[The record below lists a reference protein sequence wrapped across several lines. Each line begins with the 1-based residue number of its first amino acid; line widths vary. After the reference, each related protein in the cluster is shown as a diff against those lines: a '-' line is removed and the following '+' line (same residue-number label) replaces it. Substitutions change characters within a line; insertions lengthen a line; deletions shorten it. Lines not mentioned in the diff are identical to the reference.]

1 VDTIQI
7 ASGFTPVPQRINRL
21 LELAY
26 NLWWAWHPQGQDLF
40 RAIDT
45 SLWEEV
51 YHNPVGFLREV
62 RQAVLDE
69 AAGSTEF
76 LRKYHS
82 VMSDFDTY
90 MAGTDTWFSRT
101 YRNAG
106 GEQPENPHPEIYPR
120 PTPGE
125 ERGKSDGLVAYF
137 SAEFGL
143 HEALPI
149 YSGGMGIL
157 SGDHCK
163 EASDLG
169 LPFVGVGFLY
179 PQGYF
184 RQQIAGDGTQ
194 EAIYEKL
201 SFAEVPALPAF
212 DRDGREIVVEV
223 ELPGRVIYAKVW
235 VIQVGRVPV
244 YLMDTDIH
252 PNAPPDRH
260 LSARLYGGD
269 REMRLSQEMVLGIG
283 GVRTLRALGIQPSA
297 WHANEGHPAF
307 MLLERA
313 RELVQSGLSFDQAAE
328 VIRATSVF
336 TTHTPV
342 PAGHDVFP
350 FDMMAHFFDGYWEG
364 LKLSRDEFLNVARQ
378 DQSWGPT
385 FSMTVLGMKL
395 AAHRNGVS
403 QLHADVT
410 RKMWHWLWPDRPVEQ
425 APISAIT
432 NGIHTASWLAP
443 ELRDL
448 YDQYLPAGWM
458 EAIDDPATWQ
468 GILSIPNKELWELRC
483 RLRGQL
489 VEFVRHRLR
498 SHLWRLGVEQWQL
511 DATHSLFDPNALT
524 IGFARRFATYK
535 RATMLF
541 TDVERLKY
549 ILNRP
554 GCPAQIV
561 FAGKAHPD
569 DEPGKDFIRQVYNR
583 SKEPGLAGRIVF
595 LENYDINMGRYITQ
609 GADLWLNVPR
619 RPYEASGTSGQKAA
633 LNGVINCSVSD
644 GWWAEGYN
652 GANGWMIGEVQDYT
666 DQGAQDWEDSQS
678 LYQLLEEEIVPLFY
692 KRDKNG
698 VPAGWLKMVKESIR
712 SVAPIFSTSRMV
724 KDYTRTMYMPAMEA
738 AK

>member
-1 VDTIQI
+1 MDTIQI
-7 ASGFTPVPQRINRL
+7 ASGFTPIPQRIGRL
-21 LELAY
+21 FELAY

-40 RAIDT
+40 RAIDV

-51 YHNPVGFLREV
+51 YHNPVRFLREV
-62 RQAVLDE
+62 RQATLDE
-69 AAGSTEF
+69 VAGRPEF
-76 LRKYHS
+76 LRQYHS
-82 VMSDFDTY
+82 VMADFDTY
-90 MAGTDTWFSRT
+90 VAGTNTWFGRTYPMAGAEYPESPR
-101 YRNAG
+101 
-106 GEQPENPHPEIYPR
+106 GEVHTKFP
-120 PTPGE
+120 PGE
-125 ERGKSDGLVAYF
+125 GRGKTEGLIAYF

-149 YSGGMGIL
+149 YSGGLGVL

-184 RQQIAGDGTQ
+184 KQQITADGTQ

-201 SFAEVPALPAF
+201 NFAEVPALPAF

-223 ELPGRVIYAKVW
+223 QLPGRTIYAKVW

-283 GVRTLRALGIQPSA
+283 GVRTLRALGIQPTA
-297 WHANEGHPAF
+297 WHVNEGHPAF
-307 MLLERA
+307 LLLERA
-313 RELVQSGLSFDQAAE
+313 RELVQSGMKFDQAAE
-328 VIRATSVF
+328 RVRATSVF

-350 FDMMAHFFDGYWEG
+350 FDLMDRFFAGYWEELG
-364 LKLSRDEFLNVARQ
+364 LSRDDFLSVARQ

-385 FSMTVLGMKL
+385 FSMSVLALKL
-395 AAHRNGVS
+395 AARHNGVS
-403 QLHADVT
+403 QLHGEVS
-410 RKMWHWLWPDRPVEQ
+410 RKMWQFLWPDRPVEQ
-425 APISAIT
+425 VPIGSIT
-432 NGIHTASWLAP
+432 NGVHTASWLAP
-443 ELRDL
+443 ELKAL
-448 YDQYLPAGWM
+448 FDQYLPGDWPD
-458 EAIDDPATWQ
+458 AIDDPAAWQ
-468 GILSIPNKELWELRC
+468 GVLSIPDEALWDVRY
-483 RLRGQL
+483 RLRRRL
-489 VEFVRHRLR
+489 VEFVRHRAR
-498 SHLWRLGVEQWQL
+498 THLWRLGVEQWQL
-511 DATHSLFDPNALT
+511 DATHSLFDPDALT

-535 RATMLF
+535 RATLLF
-541 TDVERLKY
+541 TDVERLKA
-549 ILNRP
+549 ILNLAGRP
-554 GCPAQIV
+554 VQII
-561 FAGKAHPD
+561 FAGKAHPA

-583 SKEPGLAGRIVF
+583 AKEPGLAGRIIF
-595 LENYDINMGRYITQ
+595 LENYDINMARYLAQ

-633 LNGVINCSVSD
+633 LNGAVNCSISD

-652 GANGWMIGEVQDYT
+652 GANGWLIGQVKDYP
-666 DQGAQDWEDSQS
+666 DQGAQDWEDSQA
-678 LYQLLEEEIVPLFY
+678 LYRLLEETVVPLFY
-692 KRDKNG
+692 GRDESG
-698 VPAGWLKMVKESIR
+698 LPTGWLRLVKESIR
-712 SVAPIFSTSRMV
+712 SVAPVFSTTRMV

-738 AK
+738 ET